1 MSIEDLNKKIE
12 EVNRDDD
19 VLSVIKGYG
28 DVLANLEKTIREKE
42 EEIKSLKQEQK
53 QIAERTLPDIMDDAG
68 INEVTLANGTKI
80 ECKDYIFARIK
91 DEFTAFN
98 YLRDKGEDSII
109 DNRIQVNLPKGFEQA
124 AQMLMNFLEQ
134 NNLIAWLNKRSP
146 CISSDWNRGFV
157 MPWNVKI
164 LAICLKT
171 LLACTKVAKLSSNN
185 LPH

>member
-28 DVLANLEKTIREKE
+28 DVLANLEKSIREKE

-68 INEVTLANGTKI
+68 INEVTLSNGTKI
-80 ECKDYIFARIK
+80 ECRDYIFARIK

-134 NNLIAWLNKRSP
+134 NNLHSMAQQKKSVHFKRLESWVRDALEREDL
-146 CISSDWNRGFV
+146 SDLPKNAFGVYEGR
-157 MPWNVKI
+157 
-164 LAICLKT
+164 
-171 LLACTKVAKLSSNN
+171 KVIFK
-185 LPH
+185 